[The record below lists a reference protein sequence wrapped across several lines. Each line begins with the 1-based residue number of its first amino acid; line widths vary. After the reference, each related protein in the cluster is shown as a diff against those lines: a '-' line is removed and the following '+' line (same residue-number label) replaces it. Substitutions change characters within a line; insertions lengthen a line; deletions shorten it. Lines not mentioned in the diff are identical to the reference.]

1 MRSDPRSTKIQ
12 VLTSFIAACIPMQWQ
27 NLQVPIVNPI
37 LESLGPLPALPEE
50 NPASENEDLPRVD
63 ESEQSISAVHSPLQ

>member
-1 MRSDPRSTKIQ
+1 
-12 VLTSFIAACIPMQWQ
+12 MQWQ